1 MLYYRPTFQSYRST
15 RMMATHTEKGNYG
28 NDTGNPDVKFE
39 IYMQE
44 HRNKKILF

>member
-28 NDTGNPDVKFE
+28 NDTGHPDVK
-39 IYMQE
+39 YE
-44 HRNKKILF
+44 HKLSKFKTFNK